1 MTHDELLA
9 NIEWLKGVYVNRK
22 NCQACIKY
30 LDTISAVVELHKPF
44 QVATGG
50 SWTPEGSTQTFETTC
65 NHCGQLNSAVMVL
78 YPCPTIRAIEKELR

>member
-9 NIEWLKGVYVNRK
+9 NLNDAIANAKTDPIFMQGLR
-22 NCQACIKY
+22 
-30 LDTISAVVELHKPF
+30 AVVKLHKPF

-65 NHCGQLNSAVMVL
+65 NHCGQLNSAAMVF
-78 YPCPTIRAIEKELR
+78 YPCQTIQAIEKEL